1 MYVIMKARYNSQI
14 GESLS
19 FKNSKVDKGKGLVQ
33 TSVKLKMVESFK
45 GGRKYISMTN
55 WL

>member
-1 MYVIMKARYNSQI
+1 MYVIIKARYNSQI

-19 FKNSKVDKGKGLVQ
+19 FKNSKADKGKGLVQ
-33 TSVKLKMVESFK
+33 TSVKLKTVERFK
-45 GGRKYISMTN
+45 GERKYISMTN